1 MKSKMAVRFHSTRT
15 LARNTSIYVCLILI
29 FLLQLCLAL
38 YEDQVGLF
46 DWRQQYIGKVKFAYF
61 DQYSHSSRRAWVATH
76 SNVIAALN
84 ARTGSIIWRK
94 VFEDKS
100 GRVDSLLHHAN
111 ALISIS
117 GYGKVLRSWDPN
129 KGHLQWEVTHHD
141 TTDHLK
147 ENTINGLPK
156 WGAALV
162 HKKKGS
168 SYAGV
173 AILSTNAV
181 RFLRVRDGAEIWNWK
196 PELGSQEMKDVTC
209 VGMLASQ
216 DDIFI
221 IMQKNQIFIE
231 VITLSPETGTVQGRK
246 TIPAPWLSHETTNCL
261 LVGTRH
267 LICLD
272 NQKSNFVS
280 IDLAANG
287 EGVTATPVQ
296 TLADGEILLN
306 GSLEHL
312 GNQLDRNDFIFKI
325 NEKAQLLIRIEK
337 DGKTLTAIRKFS
349 QDVYLTA
356 SSMSSYNILM
366 SVKSSESNMTI
377 QIFDLDDFKELGKLK
392 QIVNFDGVHGEPE
405 FGAIY
410 AFSKK
415 DNELGYRL
423 LMAFQDHNL
432 CLIQQSGAVLWNREE
447 ALAGITSVEMIELP
461 AATSASKLEL
471 LHEEFAAVPNGERK
485 EFFRIQWVHY
495 ENKISQSCNFLLYF
509 SLSIFR

>member
-1 MKSKMAVRFHSTRT
+1 MAVRYHSTRT

-94 VFEDKS
+94 VFEDKN

-117 GYGKVLRSWDPN
+117 GYGKVLRSWEPN
-129 KGHLQWEVTHHD
+129 KGHLQWEVTHHHD
-141 TTDHLK
+141 TTDLLK
-147 ENTINGLPK
+147 ENTIKGLPK

-162 HKKKGS
+162 HKKIGNS
-168 SYAGV
+168 NAGV
-173 AILSTNAV
+173 AILSANAV

-196 PELGSQEMKDVTC
+196 PDFGSQEAKDATC
-209 VGMLASQ
+209 VGILASP

-221 IMQKNQIFIE
+221 IVQKNQLFIE
-231 VITLSPETGTVQGRK
+231 VITLSPETGSVKGRK
-246 TIPAPWLSHETTNCL
+246 TIPAPWLSHEATNCL
-261 LVGTRH
+261 LVGTKH
-267 LICLD
+267 LICVD
-272 NQKSNFVS
+272 NQKSNLIS
-280 IDLAANG
+280 IDLATNG
-287 EGVTATPVQ
+287 EGVTMTPMQ

-306 GSLEHL
+306 GVLDHL
-312 GNQLDRNDFIFKI
+312 GNQFDRNDFILKI
-325 NEKAQLLIRIEK
+325 NGKVQLLIRIEK
-337 DGKTLTAIRKFS
+337 DGKTLTTIKKFS
-349 QDVYLTA
+349 QNVYLTA

-366 SVKSSESNMTI
+366 SVKSSEYSMTV
-377 QIFDLDDFKELGKLK
+377 QIFDLDDLKELEKLN
-392 QIVNFDGVHGEPE
+392 QVVNFDGAHGEPE

-432 CLIQQSGAVLWNREE
+432 CLIQQSGTVLWNREE

-471 LHEEFAAVPNGERK
+471 LHEEFAAVPNGE
-485 EFFRIQWVHY
+485 
-495 ENKISQSCNFLLYF
+495 ISSQVSQFYKLSTSFC
-509 SLSIFR
+509 SLSQYLCLVKMNG